1 MKEIRMEYS
10 EYEAMVE
17 LIKEQQKAIEEF
29 KKESRVVLID
39 ERFSGYNSRI
49 SWCNNI
55 PKIISVDE
63 NLAKEYLK
71 TEFDNLSKDFIG
83 VRENLLRLQQEKEP
97 KKYKKSSWW
106 QSYNS

>member
-39 ERFSGYNSRI
+39 ERYSGYNSRI
-49 SWCNNI
+49 DWCNNGV
-55 PKIISVDE
+55 PKIISIDAK
-63 NLAKEYLK
+63 LAKEYLK
-71 TEFDNLSKDFIG
+71 TEFDNLSKQFIE
-83 VRENLLRLQQEKEP
+83 VKESLIRLEQENKPKER
-97 KKYKKSSWW
+97 KNSSWW
-106 QSYNS
+106 SF